1 MATISHRNY
10 RPPTRRAGGPRSTL
24 SPSISPPRS
33 TAKTRIPRAK
43 VKREGPRTLSS
54 SRNAS
59 RPPLSLSLS
68 LHSFPLLSYRHDRY
82 PSRYT
87 HLHLRPTR
95 LPVEESKRR
104 GMNPFLRVATKRERE
119 RERRI
124 VSRDRLLRGTTVS
137 DSSIE
142 LVGLVA
148 LSAFPPP
155 LTFAEPHSG

>member
-43 VKREGPRTLSS
+43 VKREGLVHL
-54 SRNAS
+54 
-59 RPPLSLSLS
+59 PPLGTRRVLLLSLSLS
-68 LHSFPLLSYRHDRY
+68 LPIPFLSPRPISVAIHA
-82 PSRYT
+82 PSPSPDST
-87 HLHLRPTR
+87 P
-95 LPVEESKRR
+95 RR
-104 GMNPFLRVATKRERE
+104 GVETSGDEPVSTRGNEERERE
-119 RERRI
+119 GERRI

>member
-43 VKREGPRTLSS
+43 VKREGPRTPSS

-59 RPPLSLSLS
+59 RPSPLSLSLS
-68 LHSFPLLSYRHDRY
+68 PSLSYRHDRY

-104 GMNPFLRVATKRERE
+104 GMNPFLRVATKRKRE
-119 RERRI
+119 REGRRKTNRL
-124 VSRDRLLRGTTVS
+124 SRPTTPR
-137 DSSIE
+137 DNGE
-142 LVGLVA
+142 
-148 LSAFPPP
+148 
-155 LTFAEPHSG
+155 